1 MSFASVMYYPG
12 FNAYKTYVALKNHF
26 TSDSYD
32 YFKYNGKVRVK
43 AESFLKRKDKFFFE
57 KIENKYK
64 EDLVDFFVSNLVTDQ
79 SSWVGTM
86 VGDKA
91 ERIFS
96 EWKKKKQSLKYSFK
110 EDMITIRDYMNNNDV
125 AFDNIFACVD
135 EQHPI
140 ILKLLM
146 AEEMSIESF
155 IILDRVLNFIRYI
168 DKFLLDDYIWIE
180 YNKKVRKYSPFI
192 SIDKKECHMVLKNIF
207 V

>member
-91 ERIFS
+91 EQIFS

-110 EDMITIRDYMNNNDV
+110 EDMVTIRDYMDKNDIS
-125 AFDNIFACVD
+125 FDNIFACED

-140 ILKLLM
+140 ILKLLIS
-146 AEEMSIESF
+146 EEITIESF
-155 IILDRVLNFIRYI
+155 IILDRALNFIRYI

-180 YNKKVRKYSPFI
+180 YNKKVRNYSPFI